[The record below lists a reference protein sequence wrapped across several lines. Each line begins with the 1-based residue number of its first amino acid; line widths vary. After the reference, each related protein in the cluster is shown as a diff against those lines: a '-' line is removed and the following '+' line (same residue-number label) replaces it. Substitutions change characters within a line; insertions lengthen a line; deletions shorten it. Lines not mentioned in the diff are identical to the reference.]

1 MYNTNTDNTYK
12 QHFVHIVH
20 IVHIATVDVG
30 QDYVLRKS
38 GE

>member
-12 QHFVHIVH
+12 QHFVH

>member
-20 IVHIATVDVG
+20 IVHIATVDVW